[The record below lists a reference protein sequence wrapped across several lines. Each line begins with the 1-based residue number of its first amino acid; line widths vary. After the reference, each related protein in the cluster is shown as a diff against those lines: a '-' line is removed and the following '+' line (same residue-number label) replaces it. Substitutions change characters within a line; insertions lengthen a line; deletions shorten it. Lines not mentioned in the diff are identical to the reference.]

1 MNKLPNSEPTSRYY
15 IRTIQYI
22 LDGQNGRRALH
33 ISFYRHAIANGDTN
47 LSPVGKTR
55 HEGNCDI
62 CGAWCPVGT
71 DEYRWDV
78 SNWTCCEEC
87 KQELLR
93 SIEVRS
99 TPLEIPEVQ

>member
-1 MNKLPNSEPTSRYY
+1 MNKLLNSEPTSRYY

-22 LDGQNGRRALH
+22 LDGQNGRRVRH

-55 HEGNCDI
+55 YEGNCDI

-93 SIEVRS
+93 SIEVRP